1 MADYVAKLAVQL
13 LQKLLTEQFLSRVLY
28 YIVRAW
34 ANQTTNKIDDKVADA
49 VAEAYGIERQVL
61 ESP

>member
-34 ANQTTNKIDDKVADA
+34 ANQTDNKIDDKVADA
-49 VAEAYGIERQVL
+49 VAEAYGIDKTALVK
-61 ESP
+61 P